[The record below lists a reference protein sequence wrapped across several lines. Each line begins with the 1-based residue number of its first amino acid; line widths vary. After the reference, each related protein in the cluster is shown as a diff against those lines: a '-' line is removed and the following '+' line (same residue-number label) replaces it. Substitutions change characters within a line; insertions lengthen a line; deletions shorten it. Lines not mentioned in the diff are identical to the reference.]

1 MRESKSLAV
10 ASAVKLDPVRAE
22 AVREEVE
29 EKVKGRLKK
38 WLR

>member
-10 ASAVKLDPVRAE
+10 ASAVKLDSAWAE
-22 AVREEVE
+22 AVREEIE

>member
-10 ASAVKLDPVRAE
+10 ASAVKLDPVWAE
-22 AVREEVE
+22 AVREEIE